1 MQSRITGN
9 GASLGLGYDFD
20 RVREDPYTLAN
31 SFQSVVYSG
40 RNAVMMKRARKS
52 KAAQV
57 GVVGKVIQILEQ
69 LDRSPDGLLLREI
82 VDTTGINKS
91 TAYRFLSH
99 LERESYVFRDVAGYY
114 MVGPK
119 LAKLGTEATYQATL
133 CRTAAPILQKI
144 CRETGESVN
153 LGTLDGDEILYL
165 SVFESP
171 HMFRM
176 VSPVGMR
183 RPLYCT
189 ALGKAI
195 LAYLPADQQKRI
207 LAGTRFERYT
217 PHTITSI
224 EEMEEAINRIR
235 RRGFAVDDEEA
246 VEGARCVAA
255 VIADTKQ
262 RVIGSIS
269 ISGPTARV
277 TKSKVPIYAAELR
290 KAASEIAGFL
300 TTLVE

>member
-1 MQSRITGN
+1 
-9 GASLGLGYDFD
+9 
-20 RVREDPYTLAN
+20 
-31 SFQSVVYSG
+31 
-40 RNAVMMKRARKS
+40 MMKRARK
-52 KAAQV
+52 ANVAQV
-57 GVVGKVIQILEQ
+57 GVVGKVIEILEQ

-82 VDTTGINKS
+82 VDATGINKS

-119 LAKLGTEATYQATL
+119 LAKLGTDASYQATL

-144 CRETGESVN
+144 CRETGETVN
-153 LGTLDGDEILYL
+153 LGALDGDEILYL

-195 LAYLPADQQKRI
+195 LAYLPAEHQKKI
-207 LAGTRFERYT
+207 LASTHFERHT
-217 PHTITSI
+217 PHTIDSI
-224 EEMEEAINRIR
+224 EAMQEEINRIR

-246 VEGARCVAA
+246 VEGARCIAA
-255 VIADTKQ
+255 VISDNKQ
-262 RVIGSIS
+262 RIIGSIS

-277 TKSKVPIYAAELR
+277 TKSRVPVYAADLR
-290 KAASEIAGFL
+290 KAASEIAAHL
-300 TTLVE
+300 TSLVD